1 MSSESRRHSRTRS
14 RSRARRFSVRQLMVA
29 LSLCAVGG
37 AATYSILSSWQSV
50 PDVSGVWVDDKNST
64 TYTIDRSGAEY
75 RVAVGDRR
83 LPVLGVYPDHQAG
96 LLKMVVRTESGLAV
110 SWKFSKPQGDG
121 RRTFIGLDND
131 GLKLERLVLQHPV
144 GVEDRQRLL
153 KMRPDEHVAWSP
165 SFDCTKAANSIQRML
180 CADPKL
186 AAQERKVNR
195 LVKLGNKDFKQSEK
209 EWEMEIRDSCHDLEC
224 LRDVYRNRLV
234 SLNLERASEK
244 SGTAGYDLPRPE
256 ITQMPN
262 GEGTAAEA
270 PMDSEYPTASHGTE

>member
-1 MSSESRRHSRTRS
+1 MSSESRRHSRTRPYPP
-14 RSRARRFSVRQLMVA
+14 ARRFSVRQLLVA
-29 LSLCAVGG
+29 LSLCTVGA
-37 AATYSILSSWQSV
+37 AATYSILSSWQTV
-50 PDVSGVWVDDKNST
+50 PDVSGVWVDAASSK
-64 TYTIDRSGAEY
+64 TYTIDRTGSEY

-110 SWKFSKPQGDG
+110 SWKFSKPQDDG
-121 RRTFIGLDND
+121 RQTFIGLDND
-131 GLKLERLVLQHPV
+131 GLKQERLVLQHRM

-153 KMRPDEHVAWSP
+153 SMLPDAHVIWSP
-165 SFDCTKAANSIQRML
+165 SFDCTKAANKVQRML

-195 LVKLGNKDFKQSEK
+195 LVKLGNESSRHSEK
-209 EWEMEIRDSCHDLEC
+209 EWEQEIRDSCHDLQC
-224 LRDVYRNRLV
+224 LRDAYRNRLV
-234 SLNLERASEK
+234 ALNPGREPARKGPAY
-244 SGTAGYDLPRPE
+244 GLPRPE

-270 PMDSEYPTASHGTE
+270 PLDSENPTASHETE